1 MLLLD
6 TNVVS
11 EYRKVSS
18 RRADP
23 NFIAWQRQVLASQ
36 LYISAIT
43 ILELEIGILRIER
56 KDEVQGYKLRQW
68 FEYKV
73 LPSFEGRIL
82 AIDTRVALTCGRL
95 HVPDPRSE
103 RDALIAAT
111 AIVHGM
117 KVVTRNVID
126 FKNMDVGLMN
136 PWD

>member
-18 RRADP
+18 GRADP
-23 NFIAWQRQVLASQ
+23 NFVEWQQQVLASQ

-43 ILELEIGILRIER
+43 IMELEIKILRIER

-73 LPSFEGRIL
+73 LPSFDGRIL

-95 HVPDPRSE
+95 HVPDPCSE

-126 FKNMDVGLMN
+126 FKNMDVGLIN